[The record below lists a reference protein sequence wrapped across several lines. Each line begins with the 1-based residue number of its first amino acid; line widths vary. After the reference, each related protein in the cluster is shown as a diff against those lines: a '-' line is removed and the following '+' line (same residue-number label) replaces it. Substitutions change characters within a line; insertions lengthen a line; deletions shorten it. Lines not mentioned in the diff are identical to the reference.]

1 MLGASP
7 GRIVE
12 AVRTSGRAVVHD
24 AISFRR
30 DKRLGFPMKAH
41 RNPGVVVAVAAAC
54 LALPLDAR
62 AAGGETGL
70 ALRLRCWLA
79 PSIPICRD
87 LARER
92 ENRALEAVEAELRG
106 LGRRP
111 PPIGPDRDLETTRP
125 SPP

>member
-1 MLGASP
+1 M
-7 GRIVE
+7 
-12 AVRTSGRAVVHD
+12 VHD
-24 AISFRR
+24 AISFRQ

-41 RNPGVVVAVAAAC
+41 RNAGVVAALAAAC

-62 AAGGETGL
+62 AAGGEPGL
-70 ALRLRCWLA
+70 PLRLRCWFA
-79 PSIPICRD
+79 PSLPICRD

-111 PPIGPDRDLETTRP
+111 PPIDSDRDPEATMP